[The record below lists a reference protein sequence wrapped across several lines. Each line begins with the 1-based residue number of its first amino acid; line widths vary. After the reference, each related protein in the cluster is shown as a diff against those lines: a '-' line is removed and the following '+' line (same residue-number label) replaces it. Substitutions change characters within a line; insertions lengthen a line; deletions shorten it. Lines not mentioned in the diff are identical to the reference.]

1 METLNLVD
9 EQGKKFSEITLADN
23 EMTVLIQE
31 GFKKVLTEQLFKN
44 RMGIL
49 KVVFNNP
56 MTIVWFDDGTK
67 VAVKVSKDDTFSEE
81 VGVAMAVIKKY
92 FNGRSNFKK
101 FLEQWSHQT
110 DDELMDEYLAY
121 DKYHQK
127 ED

>member
-1 METLNLVD
+1 MNTLNLVD
-9 EQGKKFSEITLADN
+9 EQGKKFSEVTLTDN
-23 EMTVLIQE
+23 MMTVLIQE

-56 MTIVWFDDGTK
+56 MTIVWFDDDTK
-67 VAVKVSKDDTFSEE
+67 VTVKVSKDDTFSEE
-81 VGVAMAVIKKY
+81 AGVAMAVIKKY

-101 FLEQWSHQT
+101 FLEQWSHKT
-110 DDELMDEYLAY
+110 DNELMDEYLAY